1 MHLLRF
7 KSWLVMI
14 FLIGSVPPVVAID
27 FPGLPVGPA
36 KGEVSGWSAWAQRK
50 GILSFRNPSDQPA
63 TISLDI
69 GEAFELP
76 PGAARTYSLKSSWG
90 ESDRASPIILTA
102 GVRHSFELKPF
113 DVLTLDAMP
122 ISPQ

>member
-1 MHLLRF
+1 MVVF
-7 KSWLVMI
+7 FGLVP
-14 FLIGSVPPVVAID
+14 LGLAID
-27 FPGLPVGPA
+27 YPGLPVGPA

-69 GEAFELP
+69 GEVFELP
-76 PGAARTYSLKSSWG
+76 PGAARTYSLKSSPD
-90 ESDRASPIILTA
+90 ESDRASRIILTA
-102 GVRHSFELKPF
+102 GARHSFELKPF
-113 DVLTLDAMP
+113 DVLTLDAVA